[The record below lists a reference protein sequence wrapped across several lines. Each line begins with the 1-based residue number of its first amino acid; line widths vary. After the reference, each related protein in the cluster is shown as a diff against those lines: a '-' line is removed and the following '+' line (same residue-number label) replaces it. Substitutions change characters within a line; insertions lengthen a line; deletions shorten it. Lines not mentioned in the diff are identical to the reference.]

1 MSRPLQ
7 LIVGLGN
14 PGAKYSETRH
24 NAGFWFLDRLAAGHA
39 AHFRTD
45 AKFHGQAARI
55 MSGSVDCRLLKPA
68 TFMNDSGRAVAAMLD
83 YFAVPAD
90 AMLVV
95 HDEIDLEP
103 GTIRLKF
110 DGGHG
115 GHNGLQD
122 VIACVGSNFMR
133 LRIGVG
139 HPGFRDAV
147 ISYVL
152 NRPGVEDRSLIDSA
166 MDRALK
172 VMPCL
177 FAGQDQ
183 RAMTEL
189 HTESE

>member
-1 MSRPLQ
+1 M
-7 LIVGLGN
+7 
-14 PGAKYSETRH
+14 
-24 NAGFWFLDRLAAGHA
+24 DRLASEHA

-45 AKFHGQAARI
+45 AKFHGQSARI
-55 MSGSVDCRLLKPA
+55 MSGGIDCRLLKPA
-68 TFMNDSGRAVAAMLD
+68 TYMNDSGRAVAAVLD
-83 YFAVPAD
+83 YYAVPAD

-95 HDEIDLEP
+95 HDEIDLDP
-103 GTIRLKF
+103 GIVRLKF

-122 VIACVGSNFMR
+122 IITCAGSNFMR

-139 HPGFRDAV
+139 HPGIRDAV

-152 NRPGVEDRSLIDSA
+152 NRPGAEDRALIDAA
-166 MDRALK
+166 MERALK
-172 VMPCL
+172 VMPYL

-189 HTESE
+189 HTETE

>member
-1 MSRPLQ
+1 
-7 LIVGLGN
+7 
-14 PGAKYSETRH
+14 
-24 NAGFWFLDRLAAGHA
+24 
-39 AHFRTD
+39 
-45 AKFHGQAARI
+45 
-55 MSGSVDCRLLKPA
+55 
-68 TFMNDSGRAVAAMLD
+68 
-83 YFAVPAD
+83 VPVD

-110 DGGHG
+110 GGGHG

-122 VIACVGSNFMR
+122 VITCAGSNFMR

-152 NRPGVEDRSLIDSA
+152 NRPGAEDRSLIDSA